1 MKNNR
6 NAPEVSK
13 PFLTGAPTDEYTLR
27 SALKFFGMT
36 VLILIMTFL
45 VCSLTGFKSTVIR
58 IIVNLFVEGLVL
70 TVLYYKGA
78 ELGEDAVARGEI
90 LYQHDLKGENIAPSE
105 RRIPYHPL
113 KGFLIGLIGS
123 SLILVIAVILALTA
137 ERQMTGIGAMPSW
150 TDAFMRR
157 SELRDAVAY
166 YSESASATVTDFLR
180 IIVRILIM
188 PFVSIAGSENR
199 DLMLTFERI
208 SPLLVLLPGIAYG
221 TGYLQ
226 GPRMRSRV
234 HTEIATNKRK
244 RIAREK
250 REMKARKARIP
261 QGPQQLN

>member
-1 MKNNR
+1 MKNTKN
-6 NAPEVSK
+6 EQIVTK
-13 PFLTGAPTDEYTLR
+13 PYMTGAPTDEYTIR
-27 SALKFFGMT
+27 NALKFFGMILLCMLMT
-36 VLILIMTFL
+36 FIVCSMTGFNSAILRIAVNLVIEALILTL
-45 VCSLTGFKSTVIR
+45 
-58 IIVNLFVEGLVL
+58 
-70 TVLYYKGA
+70 LYAKGA
-78 ELGEDAVARGEI
+78 KLGEENTARGEI
-90 LYQHDLKGENIAPSE
+90 LYQHDKKGEEIAASE

-157 SELRDAVAY
+157 SEIRDAVAY

>member
-45 VCSLTGFKSTVIR
+45 VCSLTGFKFTVIR

-123 SLILVIAVILALTA
+123 SLILACAILLALTA
-137 ERQMTGIGAMPSW
+137 EKQMTGAGALPSW

-157 SELRDAVAY
+157 SEFRDAVAA
-166 YSESASATVTDFLR
+166 YSESTSATFTDFLR
-180 IIVRILIM
+180 LIVRIMMM
-188 PFVSIAGSENR
+188 PFVSMAGSENR
-199 DLMLTFERI
+199 DLLLTFERL
-208 SPLLVLLPGIAYG
+208 SPLLVLLPAAAYG
-221 TGYLQ
+221 FGYLQ
-226 GPRMRSRV
+226 GPARRKRI
-234 HTEIATNKRK
+234 HTEIAENTRK

-250 REMKARKARIP
+250 KARKTRTP
-261 QGPQQLN
+261 REPQQLN

>member
-1 MKNNR
+1 
-6 NAPEVSK
+6 
-13 PFLTGAPTDEYTLR
+13 
-27 SALKFFGMT
+27 
-36 VLILIMTFL
+36 
-45 VCSLTGFKSTVIR
+45 
-58 IIVNLFVEGLVL
+58 
-70 TVLYYKGA
+70 
-78 ELGEDAVARGEI
+78 
-90 LYQHDLKGENIAPSE
+90 
-105 RRIPYHPL
+105 
-113 KGFLIGLIGS
+113 
-123 SLILVIAVILALTA
+123 
-137 ERQMTGIGAMPSW
+137 MPSW

-157 SELRDAVAY
+157 SEIRDAVAY